1 MWSVEREVGAVNFL
15 SCSVH
20 DVDVEEERNKD
31 GGVRVQRGS
40 GIG

>member
-1 MWSVEREVGAVNFL
+1 MWSTERRVCAVNFL

-31 GGVRVQRGS
+31 WGIRVQRGS

>member
-1 MWSVEREVGAVNFL
+1 MWSAERGVCAVNFL

-20 DVDVEEERNKD
+20 DVDVEEEMNKD
-31 GGVRVQRGS
+31 GGIRVQRVS